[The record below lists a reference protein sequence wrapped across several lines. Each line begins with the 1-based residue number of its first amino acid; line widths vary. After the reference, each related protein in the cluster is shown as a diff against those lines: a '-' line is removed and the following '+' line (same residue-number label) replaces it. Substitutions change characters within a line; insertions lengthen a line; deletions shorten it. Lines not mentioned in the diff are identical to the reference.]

1 MNCQR
6 RWPEQHLTCKP
17 NSCFFFF
24 GHKCL
29 PFSLTWQ
36 VSLTCKSEFWEITK
50 KKEKKRTKS
59 ASTWDREIEK
69 NSIVWKVEK
78 GKKRKEKRKT
88 RYSTVWNL
96 STIKILGSN
105 SLGTLVYWSRVLFI
119 TQFCE
124 AWVLKM

>member
-1 MNCQR
+1 MLAIFFD
-6 RWPEQHLTCKP
+6 LT
-17 NSCFFFF
+17 SFFDLQEWVL
-24 GHKCL
+24 GDY
-29 PFSLTWQ
+29 
-36 VSLTCKSEFWEITK
+36 K
-50 KKEKKRTKS
+50 KKEKTRTKS

-105 SLGTLVYWSRVLFI
+105 SLGTLVHWSRVLFK